1 MMDIFKNKKIAL
13 CVCGSISAYKSV
25 DLASKWVQQG
35 ADVKVL
41 MTKSAQK
48 FIGKATFE
56 GITHNKVIDDL
67 WNNESDLNID
77 HLDIAKN
84 SDLIIVSP
92 ITANMISKLAQ
103 GISDDIISTTLL
115 ATEKPLII
123 APAMDGNMYDH
134 FGVKNNI
141 EILKK
146 NGVIILEPESGYL
159 ASGLIGKGRL
169 RNLEEIN
176 NEVKRV
182 LTLTDDFKGKNILIS
197 AGGTREPIDAVRFI
211 GNRSSGK
218 MGHSLAEICLQRGA
232 NVTLVTTSDLSV
244 PMGIKKISVSTA
256 EEMKNEI
263 IRRIDSVDCIIMAA
277 AVADFKPEIAN
288 EGKLKKDDIEK
299 LKLNL
304 VKNDDILNLI
314 KDSKCIK
321 IGFAAETNNH
331 DEYGVKK
338 LNSKCL
344 DMIVI
349 NDVSNNQIGFESE
362 YNQVKI
368 ITKKGDIFKTDIEN
382 KKIIASN
389 ILDKLKTLIK

>member
-1 MMDIFKNKKIAL
+1 MMDVFKNKKIAL

-263 IRRIDSVDCIIMAA
+263 IRRIDSADCIIMAA
-277 AVADFKPEIAN
+277 AVADFKPEITN

-304 VKNDDILNLI
+304 VKNDDILSLI

-321 IGFAAETNNH
+321 IGFAAETINH

>member
-1 MMDIFKNKKIAL
+1 MMDVFKNKKIAL

-146 NGVIILEPESGYL
+146 NGVIVLEPESGYL

-263 IRRIDSVDCIIMAA
+263 VKRIDSVDCIIMAA
-277 AVADFKPEIAN
+277 AVADFKPEITN

>member
-1 MMDIFKNKKIAL
+1 MMDVFKNKKIAL

-169 RNLEEIN
+169 RNLDEIN

-277 AVADFKPEIAN
+277 AVADFKPEITN

-331 DEYGVKK
+331 DEYGIKK

-368 ITKKGDIFKTDIEN
+368 ITKKGDIFKTDVEN

>member
-1 MMDIFKNKKIAL
+1 MMDVFKNKKIAL

-256 EEMKNEI
+256 EEMKSEI

>member
-1 MMDIFKNKKIAL
+1 MMDVFKNKKIAL

-277 AVADFKPEIAN
+277 AVADFKPEITN

-331 DEYGVKK
+331 DEYGMKK

-389 ILDKLKTLIK
+389 ILDKLKTLIN

>member
-1 MMDIFKNKKIAL
+1 MMDVFKNKKIAL

-256 EEMKNEI
+256 EEMKSEI
-263 IRRIDSVDCIIMAA
+263 LRRIDSVDCIIMAA
-277 AVADFKPEIAN
+277 AVADFKPEITN

-331 DEYGVKK
+331 DEYGMKK

>member
-1 MMDIFKNKKIAL
+1 MKNIFKNKKIAL

-48 FIGKATFE
+48 FVGKATFE
-56 GITHNKVIDDL
+56 GITHNKVVDDL

-84 SDLIIVSP
+84 SDLLIVSP
-92 ITANMISKLAQ
+92 ITANMISKIAH
-103 GISDDIISTTLL
+103 GVSDDIISTTLL
-115 ATEKPLII
+115 AAEKPLII

-134 FGVKNNI
+134 FAVKKNI
-141 EILKK
+141 ELLKK
-146 NGVIILEPESGYL
+146 NGVIVLEPESGYL

-169 RNLEEIN
+169 RNQEEITA
-176 NEVKRV
+176 EVERV
-182 LTLTDDFKGKNILIS
+182 LSITDDLKGKNILIS

-218 MGHSLAEICLQRGA
+218 MGHSLAEICSQRGA
-232 NVTLVTTSDLSV
+232 NVTLVTTSNLLV
-244 PMGIKKISVSTA
+244 PNGIKKIAVSTA
-256 EEMKNEI
+256 EEMKVEI
-263 IRRIDSVDCIIMAA
+263 VNLIDSMDCIIMAA
-277 AVADFKPEIAN
+277 AVADFKPEIFY
-288 EGKLKKDDIEK
+288 EGKVKKDGIEK
-299 LKLNL
+299 MKLNL
-304 VKNDDILNLI
+304 VENDDILKLI

-321 IGFAAETNNH
+321 IGFAAETSNH
-331 DEYGVKK
+331 DEFGLNK
-338 LNSKCL
+338 LNSKDL

-349 NDVSNNQIGFESE
+349 NDVSNAQIGFESD

-368 ITKKGDIFKTDIEN
+368 ITKKGDIFKSDIEN

-389 ILDKLKTLIK
+389 IVDKLKTIIN

>member
-1 MMDIFKNKKIAL
+1 MMDVFKNKKIAL

-169 RNLEEIN
+169 RNLDEIN

-232 NVTLVTTSDLSV
+232 NVTLVTTSGLSV

-277 AVADFKPEIAN
+277 AVADFKPEITN

>member
-1 MMDIFKNKKIAL
+1 MMDVFKNKKIAL

-232 NVTLVTTSDLSV
+232 NVTLVTTSGLSV

-277 AVADFKPEIAN
+277 AVADFKPEITN

-331 DEYGVKK
+331 DEYGMKK

>member
-1 MMDIFKNKKIAL
+1 MKNIFKNKKIAL

-48 FIGKATFE
+48 FVGKATFE
-56 GITHNKVIDDL
+56 GITHNKVVDDL

-84 SDLIIVSP
+84 SDLLIVSP
-92 ITANMISKLAQ
+92 ITANMISKIAH
-103 GISDDIISTTLL
+103 GVSDDIISTTLL
-115 ATEKPLII
+115 AAEKPLII

-134 FGVKNNI
+134 FAVKKNI
-141 EILKK
+141 ELLKK
-146 NGVIILEPESGYL
+146 NGVIVLEPESGYL

-169 RNLEEIN
+169 RNQEEITA
-176 NEVKRV
+176 EVERV
-182 LTLTDDFKGKNILIS
+182 LSITDDLKGKNILIS

-218 MGHSLAEICLQRGA
+218 MGHSLAEICSQRGA
-232 NVTLVTTSDLSV
+232 NVTLVTTSNLLV
-244 PMGIKKISVSTA
+244 PNGIKKISVSTA
-256 EEMKNEI
+256 EEMKVEI
-263 IRRIDSVDCIIMAA
+263 INLIDSMDCIIMAA
-277 AVADFKPEIAN
+277 AVADFKPEIFN
-288 EGKLKKDDIEK
+288 EGKVKKDGIEK
-299 LKLNL
+299 MKLNL
-304 VKNDDILNLI
+304 VKNDDILKLI

-321 IGFAAETNNH
+321 VGFAAETSNH
-331 DEYGVKK
+331 HEFGVNK
-338 LNSKCL
+338 LNSKDL

-349 NDVSNNQIGFESE
+349 NDVSNAQIGFESD

-368 ITKKGDIFKTDIEN
+368 ITKKGDIFKSDIEN

-389 ILDKLKTLIK
+389 IVDKLKTIIN

>member
-1 MMDIFKNKKIAL
+1 MMDVFKNKKIAL

-277 AVADFKPEIAN
+277 AVADFKPEITN

-331 DEYGVKK
+331 DEYGMKK

>member
-1 MMDIFKNKKIAL
+1 MMDVFKNKKIAL

-115 ATEKPLII
+115 ATEKPLIV

-169 RNLEEIN
+169 RNFEEIN

-277 AVADFKPEIAN
+277 AVADFKPEITN

-304 VKNDDILNLI
+304 VKNDDILSLI

-321 IGFAAETNNH
+321 IGFAAETSNH
-331 DEYGVKK
+331 DEYGMKK

>member
-232 NVTLVTTSDLSV
+232 NVTLVTTSGLSV

-277 AVADFKPEIAN
+277 AVADFKPEITN

>member
-232 NVTLVTTSDLSV
+232 NVTLVTTADLSV

-277 AVADFKPEIAN
+277 AVADFKPEITN

-331 DEYGVKK
+331 DEYGMKK

>member
-1 MMDIFKNKKIAL
+1 M
-13 CVCGSISAYKSV
+13 
-25 DLASKWVQQG
+25 
-35 ADVKVL
+35 
-41 MTKSAQK
+41 
-48 FIGKATFE
+48 
-56 GITHNKVIDDL
+56 
-67 WNNESDLNID
+67 
-77 HLDIAKN
+77 
-84 SDLIIVSP
+84 
-92 ITANMISKLAQ
+92 
-103 GISDDIISTTLL
+103 
-115 ATEKPLII
+115 
-123 APAMDGNMYDH
+123 
-134 FGVKNNI
+134 
-141 EILKK
+141 
-146 NGVIILEPESGYL
+146 
-159 ASGLIGKGRL
+159 
-169 RNLEEIN
+169 
-176 NEVKRV
+176 
-182 LTLTDDFKGKNILIS
+182 IS

-277 AVADFKPEIAN
+277 AVADFKPEITN

-304 VKNDDILNLI
+304 VKNDDILSLI

-321 IGFAAETNNH
+321 IGFAAETSNH
-331 DEYGVKK
+331 DEYGMKK

>member
-1 MMDIFKNKKIAL
+1 MMDVFKNKKIAL

-256 EEMKNEI
+256 EEMKSEI

-277 AVADFKPEIAN
+277 AVADFKPEITN

>member
-1 MMDIFKNKKIAL
+1 MMDVFKNKKIAL

-277 AVADFKPEIAN
+277 AVADFKPEITN

-304 VKNDDILNLI
+304 VKNDDILSLI

-321 IGFAAETNNH
+321 IGFAAETSNH
-331 DEYGVKK
+331 DEYGMKK

-389 ILDKLKTLIK
+389 ILDKLKTLIN

>member
-146 NGVIILEPESGYL
+146 NGVIVLEPESGYL

-277 AVADFKPEIAN
+277 AVADFKPEITN

>member
-1 MMDIFKNKKIAL
+1 MMDVFKNKKIAL

-35 ADVKVL
+35 ADVKIL

-146 NGVIILEPESGYL
+146 NGVIVLEPESGYL

-244 PMGIKKISVSTA
+244 PMSIKKISVSTA

-277 AVADFKPEIAN
+277 AVADFKPEITN

-331 DEYGVKK
+331 DEYGIKK